1 MFSFDSLVAEP
12 VSNTSFDV
20 LHNSFPGGKCQQ
32 RNYVKENISFLNN
45 QIDFL
50 LEKFYHM
57 S

>member
-12 VSNTSFDV
+12 MLNSGFDV
-20 LHNSFPGGKCQQ
+20 LHNSFLCGKCQQ
-32 RNYVKENISFLNN
+32 INYVKENISFLNN